1 MAAFSYKA
9 LDEKG
14 KVLSGIIDGDS
25 ERQVRNQLRSRNLKP
40 IEVQEAGAEQE
51 HSLVRQ
57 LFSPRISQSDLA
69 LFTRQIATLVKSD
82 VPLDEALAATATQSR
97 KTRVKSLVLQI
108 RNSVVAGHSLGTSLS
123 EFPRSF
129 NDMYCAMVRAGESAG
144 FLGQVLE
151 QLSDYI
157 ENRQFA
163 QQKLKM
169 ALVYPLALMAVAVI
183 VISLLMIFV
192 MPELVSLFAHTS
204 AELPPLTRVLI
215 GLSEFMVVYW
225 WLVLVVMIV
234 LIAGVGHLMRMPAVK
249 TGCDRLFLQIPFIA
263 TFIKTVETERFTST
277 LAILVSSGVPL
288 LEGLRIASAV
298 VSNSHLKQACLKMAG
313 AVQEGESLYKA
324 MEREAVFSPMLV
336 QMVASGESSGNLETM
351 LMRSAKNQGRE
362 LEALLN
368 TLLGIMEP
376 AIIVVMASVVGAIVM
391 AVLLPIMQMNTL
403 VA

>member
-9 LDEKG
+9 LDDNG
-14 KVLSGIIDGDS
+14 RVLTGIIDGES
-25 ERQVRNQLRSRNLKP
+25 ERQVRNQLRSKYLKP
-40 IEVQEAGAEQE
+40 IEVQEAGDEKEQ
-51 HSLVRQ
+51 SLVRQ
-57 LFSPRISQSDLA
+57 IFSPRISQSDLS

-82 VPLDEALAATATQSR
+82 VPLDEALAATAAQSR
-97 KTRVKSLVLQI
+97 KSRVKSLVLQI
-108 RNSVVAGHSLGTSLS
+108 RNSVVGGHSLGTSLG

-151 QLSDYI
+151 QLAEYI

-169 ALVYPLALMAVAVI
+169 ALIYPLALMAVAII
-183 VISLLMIFV
+183 VIALLMIFV
-192 MPELVSLFAHTS
+192 MPELVSLFDHTN
-204 AELPPLTRVLI
+204 AELPALTRALI
-215 GLSEFMVVYW
+215 TLSDFMVDFW
-225 WLVLVVMIV
+225 WLVLLFLIV
-234 LIAGVGHLMRMPAVK
+234 LTTGINQLIRMPAIK
-249 TGCDRLFLQIPFIA
+249 SAWDKLLLRLPLA
-263 TFIKTVETERFTST
+263 STFIKTVESERFTST

-298 VSNSHLKQACLKMAG
+298 VSNTHLRQHCLKVAG
-313 AVQEGESLYKA
+313 AVQEGESLYRA
-324 MEREAVFSPMLV
+324 MDKEDVFSPMLV

-351 LMRSAKNQGRE
+351 LMRSASNQGRE
-362 LEALLN
+362 LEAILN

-376 AIIVVMASVVGAIVM
+376 TIIVVMASVVGAIVM

>member
-9 LDEKG
+9 LDDNG
-14 KVLSGIIDGDS
+14 RVLTGIIDGES
-25 ERQVRNQLRSRNLKP
+25 ERQVRNQLRSKYLKP
-40 IEVQEAGAEQE
+40 IEVQEAGDEKEQ
-51 HSLVRQ
+51 SLVRQ
-57 LFSPRISQSDLA
+57 ILSPRISQSDLA

-82 VPLDEALAATATQSR
+82 VPLDEALAATAAQSR
-97 KTRVKSLVLQI
+97 KARVKSLVLQI
-108 RNSVVAGHSLGTSLS
+108 RNSVVGGHSLGTSLG

-151 QLSDYI
+151 QLAEYI

-169 ALVYPLALMAVAVI
+169 ALIYPLALMAVAVI
-183 VISLLMIFV
+183 VIALLMIFV
-192 MPELVSLFAHTS
+192 MPELVSLFDHTN
-204 AELPPLTRVLI
+204 AELPALTRAFI
-215 GLSEFMVVYW
+215 TLSDFMVAFW
-225 WLVLVVMIV
+225 WLVILFLIV
-234 LIAGVGHLMRMPAVK
+234 LISGINQLIRIPAIK
-249 TGCDRLFLQIPFIA
+249 SAWDKLLLRLPFVSI
-263 TFIKTVETERFTST
+263 FIKTVDTERFTST

-298 VSNSHLKQACLKMAG
+298 VSNTHLRRSCLTVAG
-313 AVQEGESLYKA
+313 AVQEGESLYRA
-324 MEREAVFSPMLV
+324 MDKEDVFSPMLV

-351 LMRSAKNQGRE
+351 LMRSARNQGRE
-362 LEALLN
+362 LEAILN

-376 AIIVVMASVVGAIVM
+376 TIIVVMASVVGAIVM